1 MFVSCQAGCEDF
13 LTRLCHQFFYAMF
26 GSNQISPVTLFHGQF
41 PCNVAM
47 VSVGASYKFLPSF
60 SDHKLILYCT
70 LLQLCL
76 CLLDAVVRYSCL
88 PTNALF
94 DFIAIACRA
103 VNIEKFCQ
111 HSWKVTEAELH
122 LNYKR
127 SVFPFFSL
135 ASLWQQVNKETF
147 CPLVDKKN

>member
-1 MFVSCQAGCEDF
+1 
-13 LTRLCHQFFYAMF
+13 MF
-26 GSNQISPVTLFHGQF
+26 GSNQISTVTLFHGQYS
-41 PCNVAM
+41 CNVAM
-47 VSVGASYKFLPSF
+47 WEHPTSFLPPL

-88 PTNALF
+88 PSNALF

-127 SVFPFFSL
+127 SVFSIFFISFSL
-135 ASLWQQVNKETF
+135 AASEQGNL
-147 CPLVDKKN
+147 LSSG

>member
-13 LTRLCHQFFYAMF
+13 LTRLCRQFFYAMF
-26 GSNQISPVTLFHGQF
+26 GSNQISTVTLFHGQF

-60 SDHKLILYCT
+60 SDHKLILYST

-88 PTNALF
+88 PSNALF

-111 HSWKVTEAELH
+111 HSWKVTEAEL
-122 LNYKR
+122 R
-127 SVFPFFSL
+127 SSELQAISFTIFFISFSL
-135 ASLWQQVNKETF
+135 VASEQGNLL
-147 CPLVDKKN
+147 PSG

>member
-1 MFVSCQAGCEDF
+1 MPCLVAIRFQLLLSFMVNSP
-13 LTRLCHQFFYAMF
+13 AMY
-26 GSNQISPVTLFHGQF
+26 
-41 PCNVAM
+41 

-88 PTNALF
+88 PSNALF

-122 LNYKR
+122 LH
-127 SVFPFFSL
+127 
-135 ASLWQQVNKETF
+135 
-147 CPLVDKKN
+147 

>member
-1 MFVSCQAGCEDF
+1 
-13 LTRLCHQFFYAMF
+13 MF
-26 GSNQISPVTLFHGQF
+26 GSNQISTVTLFHGQF
-41 PCNVAM
+41 SCNVAM
-47 VSVGASYKFLPSF
+47 VSAGASYKFPPSF

-88 PTNALF
+88 PSNALF

-122 LNYKR
+122 LNYKG
-127 SVFPFFSL
+127 SVCPFFSL
-135 ASLWQQVNKETF
+135 ASLWWQVNKETY
-147 CPLVDKKN
+147 LSSE